1 MSARTENSLRR
12 ATKKTFKKFE
22 PFIPERRRE
31 NATMNA
37 TTLPAELS
45 ELRALVVTLQAA
57 LELSRQENSLLRQ
70 KIDALVRRVF
80 GSSSEQVDRK
90 QLELLLQLAAS
101 ATPAEP
107 VTVVAKPEV
116 KVQSRKARAP
126 RLPEHLPVIE
136 EVIEPEPVKQQPDQ
150 WRCIGQEVS
159 EQLDFEPARFLRR
172 RIIRKKYVSRTEVDA
187 PPVIAPLPERL
198 LDRSLPAPGLLAHI
212 LVSKYCDHLPLYRQ
226 EQIYAQRHQVQ
237 ISRQSLARW
246 VELAAD
252 WLKPIYE
259 QIRTGVMAG
268 GYVQVDE
275 TPIDYLEPGNGK
287 TRQGYLWTGSRPQAD
302 VFFHWETSR
311 ATACLDNVIPSTFT
325 GTIQCDG
332 YAAYRAFANG
342 RGQTIT
348 LAGCWAH
355 VRRKF
360 YEARESSPRLAGWW
374 LNQIQQLY
382 RIEARLRE
390 HRAGPSLRAAVR
402 ASESR
407 PVIKRIERAL
417 LKLKASGRQL
427 PQSPLGL
434 AMDYAL
440 GQWRTLEIYLS
451 DGRVEIDNNLVENAI
466 RPTAIGK
473 KNWLFIGEA
482 DAGQRSAIVYTLI
495 ECCRRRGLNPFAY
508 LRDVLTRLPNMTNRQ
523 IPEVTPEAWSKSCRT
538 SQPQPTS

>member
-1 MSARTENSLRR
+1 
-12 ATKKTFKKFE
+12 
-22 PFIPERRRE
+22 
-31 NATMNA
+31 MNA

-45 ELRALVVTLQAA
+45 ELRAIVVTLQTA

-90 QLELLLQLAAS
+90 QLELLLQLAAG
-101 ATPAEP
+101 AMPAAPVP
-107 VTVVAKPEV
+107 VTAKQEV

-126 RLPEHLPVIE
+126 RLPEHLPVVE

-172 RIIRKKYVSRTEVDA
+172 RIIRKKYVSRVDVDLA
-187 PPVIAPLPERL
+187 PVIAPLPERL

-212 LVSKYCDHLPLYRQ
+212 LVAKYCDHLPLYRQ

-237 ISRQSLARW
+237 ISRQTLARW

-287 TRQGYLWTGSRPQAD
+287 TRQGYLWTGSRPGGD

-311 ATACLDNVIPSTFT
+311 ATACLDNVVTATFT

-390 HRAGPSLRAAVR
+390 HHAGPSLRAAVR

-417 LKLKASGRQL
+417 IKLKASGRQL
-427 PQSPLGL
+427 PQSPLGS
-434 AMDYAL
+434 AIDYAL
-440 GQWRTLEIYLS
+440 GQWRTLEVYLS

-523 IPEVTPEAWSKSCRT
+523 IPTVLPATWAKNQRPLQLQAAS
-538 SQPQPTS
+538 